1 MGVLNEFQVKLGEV
15 SLDVDALLLVI
26 LVLIDQHEVRVD
38 LKAAIF
44 SDDDTDCVQLASLW
58 IFLGH

>member
-15 SLDVDALLLVI
+15 CLDVDALLLVI

-44 SDDDTDCVQLASLW
+44 AEDYTDLVLFPGLV
-58 IFLGH
+58 